1 MIWQIYKV
9 FFTYHFTRS
18 LSFVAAAKFS
28 LFTFH
33 FSLKIANFANSFAK
47 LQCTRQFKEKQA
59 FLLHCSRFFV
69 TLASP
74 KLLHLGKAQIN
85 LAFHSTFRNFA
96 NKNKTFYNTTM
107 LQIRCKNNNMT
118 KSFPE
123 GTSLLDVYQEF
134 ADDIKLPYPVVSAKV
149 NNASQGLKF
158 RLYQNR
164 DVEFLDA
171 REGSGHRVYVRSLCF
186 VLYKATQDLFP
197 GSKLFIE
204 HTISRGYYC
213 NFKKKGYEPMVE
225 GDVEKIRER
234 MQEIINLDMP
244 FRRNEATTEEA
255 LRVFAERG
263 LTDKVKLLESSGQIY
278 SDYYMLGDTADYYY
292 GPLVPSAG
300 YLTVW
305 GLETY
310 HDGMLLRVPDWNNP
324 TQLAEKV
331 DMPKTYEMFAEKTKW
346 DIIMRLSNAGDV
358 NKAILKGHAS
368 ELIQVSEALQEK
380 KIVQIAEEIDRRFH
394 DEENPVRM
402 VLITGPS
409 SSGKTTFCK
418 RLSVQLLACG
428 LRPLSFSTDDY
439 FVNRLDTPKLPNGD
453 YDFDNIETVEYH
465 LLEDHLL
472 RLMKGERVEIPEYNF
487 VTGKREWNGKKLKL
501 AGDTVL
507 IIEGIHALN
516 PLLTKKI
523 PDSLKYKIYISAL
536 TSISLDDHNWIPVR
550 DNRLLRRIIR
560 DYNKGAYTAQ
570 QTIAQWKNVCEA
582 EDQWIFPFQETA
594 DAMFNSALNIEFAVL
609 RTHAEIILASVPKNC
624 DEYAEAHRLL
634 KFLRYFIPISDKEIP
649 PTSIMREFVGG
660 SSFKYPR

>member
-1 MIWQIYKV
+1 
-9 FFTYHFTRS
+9 
-18 LSFVAAAKFS
+18 
-28 LFTFH
+28 
-33 FSLKIANFANSFAK
+33 
-47 LQCTRQFKEKQA
+47 
-59 FLLHCSRFFV
+59 
-69 TLASP
+69 
-74 KLLHLGKAQIN
+74 
-85 LAFHSTFRNFA
+85 
-96 NKNKTFYNTTM
+96 M
-107 LQIRCKNNNMT
+107 LQIRCKNNNVT

-134 ADDIKLPYPVVSAKV
+134 ADEIHLPYPVVSAKV
-149 NNASQGLKF
+149 NNTSQGLKF

-186 VLYKATQDLFP
+186 LLYKATQDVFP

-204 HTISRGYYC
+204 HSRSRGYYC
-213 NFKKKGYEPMVE
+213 NFKKGTRSQVTDK
-225 GDVEKIRER
+225 DVAQIKTR
-234 MQEIINLDMP
+234 MQEIVDLDMP
-244 FRRNEATTEEA
+244 FRRTEATTEEA
-255 LRVFAERG
+255 IRVFTERG
-263 LTDKVKLLESSGQIY
+263 FSDKVKLLETSGQIY
-278 SDYYMLGDTADYYY
+278 SDYYMLGDTVDYYY

-300 YLTVW
+300 YLKVW
-305 GLETY
+305 DLERFEDGL
-310 HDGMLLRVPDWNNP
+310 LLRVPDWNNP
-324 TQLAEKV
+324 SQVAEKV
-331 DMPKTYEMFAEKTKW
+331 AQPKTFGMFAEKTRW

-358 NKAILKGHAS
+358 NKAIMRGYAS

-394 DEENPVRM
+394 QKENPVRI

-428 LRPLSFSTDDY
+428 LRPVSFSTDDY

-453 YDFDNIETVEYH
+453 YDFDNIETVDYH
-465 LLEDHLL
+465 LMEDHLM
-472 RLMKGERVEIPEYNF
+472 RLMAGERVEIPEYNF
-487 VTGKREWNGKKLKL
+487 VTGKREYNGKKLKL
-501 AGDTVL
+501 NSDTVL

-516 PLLTKKI
+516 PLLTQKI
-523 PDSLKYKIYISAL
+523 DDSLKYKIYISAL

-594 DAMFNSALNIEFAVL
+594 DVMFNSALNIEFAVL
-609 RTHAEIILASVPKNC
+609 RTHAELILTSVPKNC
-624 DEYAEAHRLL
+624 EEYAEAHRLL
-634 KFLRYFIPISDKEIP
+634 KFLRFFLPVSDKEIP

-660 SSFKYPR
+660 SSFKY

>member
-1 MIWQIYKV
+1 
-9 FFTYHFTRS
+9 
-18 LSFVAAAKFS
+18 
-28 LFTFH
+28 
-33 FSLKIANFANSFAK
+33 
-47 LQCTRQFKEKQA
+47 
-59 FLLHCSRFFV
+59 
-69 TLASP
+69 
-74 KLLHLGKAQIN
+74 
-85 LAFHSTFRNFA
+85 
-96 NKNKTFYNTTM
+96 M

-134 ADDIKLPYPVVSAKV
+134 ANDIKLPFPVVSAKV

-213 NFKKKGYEPMVE
+213 NFKKKNGESLAD
-225 GDVEKIRER
+225 GDVEKLSER
-234 MQEIINLDMP
+234 MKEIVNLDMP

-255 LRVFAERG
+255 IRVFAERG
-263 LTDKVKLLESSGQIY
+263 FTDKVKLLETSGQIY
-278 SDYYMLGDTADYYY
+278 SDYYTLGDTADYYY

-300 YLTVW
+300 YLKVW
-305 GLETY
+305 ALEPY

-324 TQLAEKV
+324 NILAEKV
-331 DMPKTYEMFAEKTKW
+331 DMPMTYEMFAEKTRW

-380 KIVQIAEEIDRRFH
+380 KIVQIAEDIERRFH
-394 DEENPVRM
+394 AEKNPIRL

-418 RLSVQLLACG
+418 RLSIQLLACG

-439 FVNRLDTPKLPNGD
+439 FVNRVDTPKLPNGD
-453 YDFDNIETVEYH
+453 YDFDNIEAVDYH
-465 LLEDHLL
+465 LLEDHLT
-472 RLMKGERVEIPEYNF
+472 RLMKGERVEVPEYNF
-487 VTGKREWNGKKLKL
+487 STGKREWNGKKLKL

-516 PLLTKKI
+516 PLLTQQI
-523 PDSLKYKIYISAL
+523 DNALKYKIYISAL
-536 TSISLDDHNWIPVR
+536 TSISLDDHNWIPVH

-560 DYNKGAYTAQ
+560 DYNKGAFTAQ
-570 QTIAQWKNVCEA
+570 ETIAQWKNVCEA
-582 EDQWIFPFQETA
+582 EDKWIFPYQETA
-594 DAMFNSALNIEFAVL
+594 DVMFNSALNIEFAVL
-609 RTHAEIILASVPKNC
+609 RTHAEIILSSVPKNC
-624 DEYAEAHRLL
+624 PEYSEAHRLL
-634 KFLRYFIPISDKEIP
+634 KFIHYFLPVSDKEIP
-649 PTSIMREFVGG
+649 PTSIMREFLGG
-660 SSFKYPR
+660 SSFKY

>member
-1 MIWQIYKV
+1 
-9 FFTYHFTRS
+9 
-18 LSFVAAAKFS
+18 
-28 LFTFH
+28 
-33 FSLKIANFANSFAK
+33 
-47 LQCTRQFKEKQA
+47 
-59 FLLHCSRFFV
+59 
-69 TLASP
+69 
-74 KLLHLGKAQIN
+74 
-85 LAFHSTFRNFA
+85 
-96 NKNKTFYNTTM
+96 M
-107 LQIRCKNNNMT
+107 LQIRCKNNNVT

-134 ADDIKLPYPVVSAKV
+134 ADEIKLPYPVVSAKV

-171 REGSGHRVYVRSLCF
+171 REGSGHRVYVRSLSF
-186 VLYKATQDLFP
+186 VLYKATQDVFP

-204 HTISRGYYC
+204 HSLCRGYYC
-213 NFKKKGYEPMVE
+213 NFKKKDGSQLTDD
-225 GDVEKIRER
+225 DVQQIKLR
-234 MQEIINLDMP
+234 MQEIIDMDMP
-244 FRRNEATTEEA
+244 FRRTEATNEEA
-255 LRVFAERG
+255 IRVFAERG
-263 LTDKVKLLESSGQIY
+263 FADKVKLLETSGHIY
-278 SDYYMLGDTADYYY
+278 SDYYTLGDTVDYYY

-300 YLTVW
+300 YLKVW
-305 GLETY
+305 NLERYEEGL
-310 HDGMLLRVPDWNNP
+310 LLRVPDWNNP
-324 TQLAEKV
+324 NQVAEKV
-331 DMPKTYEMFAEKTKW
+331 DQPKTFEMFAEKTRW

-358 NKAILKGHAS
+358 NKAIMRGHAS

-380 KIVQIAEEIDRRFH
+380 KIVQIAEEIERRFH
-394 DEENPVRM
+394 REKDPVKM

-428 LRPLSFSTDDY
+428 LRPVSFSTDDY
-439 FVNRLDTPKLPNGD
+439 FVNRVDTPKLPNGD
-453 YDFDNIETVEYH
+453 YDFDNIETVEYS

-472 RLMKGERVEIPEYNF
+472 RLMQGERVEIPEYNF

-501 AGDTVL
+501 SNDTVL

-523 PDSLKYKIYISAL
+523 PNSLKYKIYISAL

-570 QTIAQWKNVCEA
+570 ETIAQWKNVCEA
-582 EDQWIFPFQETA
+582 EDKWIFPFQESA
-594 DAMFNSALNIEFAVL
+594 DVMFNSALNIEFAVL
-609 RTHAEIILASVPKNC
+609 RIHAEIILASVPKNC
-624 DEYAEAHRLL
+624 PEYAEAHRLM
-634 KFLRYFIPISDKEIP
+634 KFIHFFLPVSDKEIP

-660 SSFKYPR
+660 SSFKY

>member
-1 MIWQIYKV
+1 
-9 FFTYHFTRS
+9 
-18 LSFVAAAKFS
+18 
-28 LFTFH
+28 
-33 FSLKIANFANSFAK
+33 
-47 LQCTRQFKEKQA
+47 
-59 FLLHCSRFFV
+59 
-69 TLASP
+69 
-74 KLLHLGKAQIN
+74 
-85 LAFHSTFRNFA
+85 
-96 NKNKTFYNTTM
+96 M

-171 REGSGHRVYVRSLCF
+171 REGSGHRAYVRSLCF
-186 VLYKATQDLFP
+186 VLYKATQDMFP

-213 NFKKKGYEPMVE
+213 NFKKKTNDALTEK
-225 GDVEKIRER
+225 DVECIKKR
-234 MQEIINLDMP
+234 MQEIISLDMP
-244 FRRNEATTEEA
+244 FRRNEATNEEA
-255 LRVFAERG
+255 VRVFAERG
-263 LTDKVKLLESSGQIY
+263 FTDKVKLLETSGQIY

-300 YLTVW
+300 DLTVG
-305 GLETY
+305 GLESY
-310 HDGMLLRVPDWNNP
+310 HYGMLLRVPDWNNP
-324 TQLAEKV
+324 TVLAEKV
-331 DMPKTYEMFAEKTKW
+331 DMPKTYEMFAEKTRW

-380 KIVQIAEEIDRRFH
+380 KIVQIAEEIDRRYH
-394 DEENPVRM
+394 REENPLRLI
-402 VLITGPS
+402 LITGPS

-418 RLSVQLLACG
+418 RLSIQLLACG
-428 LRPLSFSTDDY
+428 LRPISFSTDDY
-439 FVNRLDTPKLPNGD
+439 FVNRVDTPKLPNGD
-453 YDFDNIETVEYH
+453 YDFDNIETVEYS
-465 LLEDHLL
+465 LLEDHLQ
-472 RLMKGERVEIPEYNF
+472 RLMAGERVEVPEYNF

-501 AGDTVL
+501 SNDSVL

-523 PDSLKYKIYISAL
+523 PDAAKFKIYISAL

-560 DYNKGAYTAQ
+560 DYNKGAFSARE
-570 QTIAQWKNVCEA
+570 TIAQWKNVCAA
-582 EDQWIFPFQETA
+582 EDKWIFPFQETA
-594 DAMFNSALNIEFAVL
+594 DVMFNSALNIEFAVL

-624 DEYAEAHRLL
+624 PEYSEAHRLM
-634 KFLRYFIPISDKEIP
+634 KFIHYFIPISDKEIP

-660 SSFKYPR
+660 SSFKY

>member
-1 MIWQIYKV
+1 
-9 FFTYHFTRS
+9 
-18 LSFVAAAKFS
+18 
-28 LFTFH
+28 
-33 FSLKIANFANSFAK
+33 
-47 LQCTRQFKEKQA
+47 
-59 FLLHCSRFFV
+59 
-69 TLASP
+69 
-74 KLLHLGKAQIN
+74 
-85 LAFHSTFRNFA
+85 
-96 NKNKTFYNTTM
+96 M
-107 LQIRCKNNNMT
+107 LQIRCKNNNVT

-123 GTSLLDVYQEF
+123 GTSLLDIYQEF

-158 RLYQNR
+158 RVFQNR

-171 REGSGHRVYVRSLCF
+171 RQGSGHRVYVRSLCF
-186 VLYKATQDLFP
+186 LLYKATQDIFP

-213 NFKKKGYEPMVE
+213 NFKKKNNEPLTE
-225 GDVEKIRER
+225 NDVTLLCNR
-234 MQEIINLDMP
+234 MQEIVNLDMP
-244 FRRNEATTEEA
+244 FRRTEATNEEA
-255 LRVFAERG
+255 IRVFAERG
-263 LTDKVKLLESSGQIY
+263 FADKVKLLETSGQIY
-278 SDYYMLGDTADYYY
+278 SDYYTLGDTADYYY

-300 YLTVW
+300 YLKVF
-305 GLETY
+305 GLEPY

-324 TQLAEKV
+324 TILAEKV
-331 DMPKTYEMFAEKTKW
+331 DMPKTYEMFAEKTRW

-380 KIVQIAEEIDRRFH
+380 KIVQIAEDIERRFH
-394 DEENPVRM
+394 AEKDPIRL

-418 RLSVQLLACG
+418 RLSIQLLACG

-439 FVNRLDTPKLPNGD
+439 FVNRVDTPKLPNGD
-453 YDFDNIETVEYH
+453 YDFDNIEAVDYH
-465 LLEDHLL
+465 LLEDHLT

-487 VTGKREWNGKKLKL
+487 STGKREWNGKKLKL

-516 PLLTKKI
+516 PLLTQQI
-523 PDSLKYKIYISAL
+523 DNALKYKIYISAL

-582 EDQWIFPFQETA
+582 EDQWIFPFQESA
-594 DAMFNSALNIEFAVL
+594 DVMFNSALNIEFAVL
-609 RTHAEIILASVPKNC
+609 RTHAEIILTSVPRNC
-624 DEYAEAHRLL
+624 PEYGEAHRLL
-634 KFLRYFIPISDKEIP
+634 KFIRFFTPISDKEIP

-660 SSFKYPR
+660 SSFKY